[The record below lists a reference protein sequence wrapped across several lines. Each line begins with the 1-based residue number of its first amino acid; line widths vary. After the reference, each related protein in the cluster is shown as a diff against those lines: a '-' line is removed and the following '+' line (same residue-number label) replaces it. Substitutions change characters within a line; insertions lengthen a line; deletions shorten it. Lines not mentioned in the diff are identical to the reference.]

1 MRLLDFL
8 KRESKE
14 PWMPLL
20 AMALVA
26 GVANGA
32 LLALINAGA
41 SAAASDAVSF
51 RLLLLF
57 LATIGVFISS
67 KNYAL
72 NRIMVVVETMVRDLR
87 VRICDKIRRAEVP
100 FVETLGRG
108 QLYTTLAHDA
118 NLVSQSAFIITNAAQ
133 EAVMLVFALLY
144 VAWLSPLAFLII

>member
-8 KRESKE
+8 RRETKR
-14 PWMPLL
+14 PWTPLL
-20 AMALVA
+20 AMALLA

-57 LATIGVFISS
+57 LVAIGVFITS

-72 NRIMVVVETMVRDLR
+72 TRIVTVVETMVRDLR
-87 VRICDKIRRAEVP
+87 VRICGKIRSAELP
-100 FVETLGRG
+100 FVETLG
-108 QLYTTLAHDA
+108 
-118 NLVSQSAFIITNAAQ
+118 
-133 EAVMLVFALLY
+133 
-144 VAWLSPLAFLII
+144 